1 MTDTQEKNKGL
12 NMDFLPP
19 MFDEAFNMGIDRCIE
34 SLLTLPRLYAYDDEG
49 ANPDRVEWLKKK
61 SVIET
66 LTKLKKEIKP

>member
-34 SLLTLPRLYAYDDEG
+34 SLLTLPR
-49 ANPDRVEWLKKK
+49 
-61 SVIET
+61 
-66 LTKLKKEIKP
+66 